1 MNQGLLVCFELFYSF
16 VELFVQLN
24 SFSFFSGWTDSTRF
38 EFLLLFGEFEK
49 ILVESLDLDCI
60 DGVALDHQV
69 RELSQGLLGL
79 IML

>member
-1 MNQGLLVCFELFYSF
+1 MNQGLLVCFELFYCF

-24 SFSFFSGWTDSTRF
+24 SFSFFSGWTDPTRF

-60 DGVALDHQV
+60 DGVALDH
-69 RELSQGLLGL
+69 
-79 IML
+79 